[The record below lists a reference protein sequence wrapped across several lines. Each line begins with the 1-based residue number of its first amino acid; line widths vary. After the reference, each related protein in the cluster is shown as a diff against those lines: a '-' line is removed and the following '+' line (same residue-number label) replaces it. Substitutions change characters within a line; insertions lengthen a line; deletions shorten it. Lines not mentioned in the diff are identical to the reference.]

1 MKIFKAISKRHFIR
15 GAVSY
20 ILICCLLM
28 NLMTPLALA
37 TPSGGAFTVGAG
49 TIDYGATDTA
59 VTVNQ
64 AQSVIQWGSP
74 GSGGIDTSSSESL
87 SFYQIEGLSNSAV
100 LNRIMSGNPTQFNG
114 ALNGQDMRI
123 FIVNPAGVFFGDGAS
138 VNVNQLVAS
147 GLAMSNSD
155 FSNAAGNPLAKMV
168 FSGSLGSD
176 VTVQGVL
183 DGTGT
188 GSIYLVGRNV
198 TNNGAILCPGGLVVM
213 VAGDTVRLG
222 QPGSSVI
229 VDMSN
234 ITSDLQAE
242 SDNVVNNNG
251 AVGESGASV
260 DKLILAAGDVFSQAI
275 ANVEDVTV
283 IARDDIG
290 LKDVTASGD
299 VGVYSGVGGTGPA
312 SGASDIDIDGS
323 VTAADITLQAG
334 KASGTSSILFNLNVS
349 GGLHSTEGDVDAS
362 AREHVTIGGDVVAD
376 NGDVYIT
383 ADTDNWGRGNIN
395 SGSVEATSGDV
406 ILKGRIIN
414 VDGDVTAGDDITI
427 RAMRDWDLDGGG
439 IVNVDNLEAVDNI
452 DISVRESLKDDTID
466 GDGRITINGDAVAGG
481 DIVLHNSTD
490 MTKSGAVLEAGEDVI
505 LANGVYPEGYDGACE
520 ELTGNEELTI
530 TAGAAGGVD
539 DGKIY
544 AENTTISVSGSD
556 LTLEQDVDI
565 DLDDFTFANQS
576 DTHLTANSNNGSV
589 TIVETGSKPE
599 NAADQWASIGAAA
612 QNDITLSGD
621 SGDIT
626 TRELTSETGNI
637 EVSANGG
644 KLFATETI
652 EAKTGSV
659 NLTGADGIE
668 AAADL
673 LGGTNVNINSDLTL
687 TAGEWVLDDDGWR
700 WINGDQLIEAANG
713 TVTAASWIWKETPG
727 ELFIYGGSPD
737 LAIDLQYPGDLSEE
751 EAAVATAGNLYMLG
765 NGDIQIA
772 GDITALGGLY
782 WGLPDLP
789 EKEVEA
795 PVNEM
800 GVGGVSIISENGK
813 IYTQNEAD
821 DYALHVAI
829 EGYSDQS
836 EGIGIEL
843 PLDPEKKAAILLA
856 SRENLNLGEGTEL
869 YAEGQYLPLDES
881 IEEGYAGTDDRQA
894 VGLLDAPA
902 TIGGYTRDEGEPI
915 DVAVYLA
922 SNGTDTAAGQGNVCV
937 DVDSVLVAE
946 QGAAVIDAYDTIT
959 FGQLDGLDDEYE
971 GDDFCISRL
980 EVVSR
985 VTEWLHQAVG
995 RLPYAGQP
1003 SEIAE
1008 LEDLIGGEYVLRGAG
1023 LGNAGITDGRAWV
1036 LEEMPFVQA
1045 APLPPVVD
1053 VGISGCPALLE
1064 WAAEELGI
1072 EDGNVDIWITNTL
1085 ASSRG
1090 IQPCDA
1096 CARLKAA
1103 VNILQDANGT
1113 YVAALTQVIDEF
1125 ASSTAP
1131 VSEEQMAAIADAIA
1145 NNTEADLLP
1154 RLASRDAEARNAYAL
1169 AGQYLDALTAYVSI
1183 VSNLGLS
1190 TEQAVTVA
1198 TDKYIAPLITSDN
1211 AGLAAYVTARLN
1223 ALHSP

>member
-15 GAVSY
+15 RAISCFLVY
-20 ILICCLLM
+20 CLIT
-28 NLMTPLALA
+28 NLIIPITSA
-37 TPSGGAFTVGAG
+37 TPSGGAFTVGTG
-49 TIDYGATDTA
+49 TIDYGAADTA

-64 AQSVIQWGSP
+64 SQSVIEWGSP
-74 GSGGIDTSSSESL
+74 GSGGIDTASGESL
-87 SFYQIEGLSNSAV
+87 SFYQIDGLSNSAV

-155 FSNAAGNPLAKMV
+155 FSNAAGNPLAQMV
-168 FSGSLGSD
+168 FKGSEGGD
-176 VTVQGVL
+176 VAVQGVL

-229 VDMSN
+229 VDLGDI
-234 ITSDLQAE
+234 ITDLNAD
-242 SDNVVNNNG
+242 SDNVVANNG
-251 AVGESGASV
+251 AVGESDSPV
-260 DKLILAAGDVFSQAI
+260 DKLILAAGDVFSQVI

-283 IARDDIG
+283 IARDDVG
-290 LKDVTASGD
+290 LGDVTVSGN
-299 VGVYSGVGGTGPA
+299 VEVYSGAGGQGGGD
-312 SGASDIDIDGS
+312 GASDINVDGS
-323 VTAADITLQAG
+323 ITAAGIKLQAG
-334 KASGTSSILFNLNVS
+334 DPKDYTSKKYGLSVD

-362 AREHVTIGGDVVAD
+362 AREHLTIGGDVLAD
-376 NGDVYIT
+376 NGNVYIT
-383 ADTDNWGRGNIN
+383 AESDGLGRGNLN
-395 SGSVEATSGDV
+395 TMNVEATNGDV
-406 ILKGRIIN
+406 ELTGRVIN

-427 RAMRDWDLDGGG
+427 RAMRDWGLEGGG
-439 IVNVDNLEAVDNI
+439 TVTAGNLEAADNI
-452 DISVRESLKDDTID
+452 DISVREGINDDTID
-466 GDGRITINGDAVAGG
+466 GDGRITLNGNAVAGG
-481 DIVLHNSTD
+481 NIVLHNSTD
-490 MTKSGAVLEAGEDVI
+490 MTKSGAKLEAGEDVI
-505 LANGVYPEGYDGACE
+505 LANGGYPEGYDGACE

-576 DTHLTANSNNGSV
+576 DTHLMANSNNGSV
-589 TIVETGSKPE
+589 TIVETGDKPE
-599 NAADQWASIGAAA
+599 NAADQWASIGASA
-612 QNDITLSGD
+612 QNDITLSGN

-626 TRELTSETGNI
+626 TRGLTSETGDI

-644 KLFATETI
+644 KLLATETI
-652 EAKTGSV
+652 EAKTGNV

-673 LGGTNVNINSDLTL
+673 LAGNNVTINSDLTL
-687 TAGEWVLDDDGWR
+687 TAGEWVLDEDGWI
-700 WINGDQLIEAANG
+700 WVNGDQLIEATNG
-713 TVTAASWIWKETPG
+713 TITAVGWIWKETPG
-727 ELFIYGGSPD
+727 QLFIYGGSPD
-737 LAIDLQYPGDLSEE
+737 LAIDLQYPGDLSDE
-751 EAAVATAGNLYMLG
+751 EAAISTAGNLYMLG
-765 NGDIQIA
+765 NGDIQIS
-772 GDITALGGLY
+772 GDVTALGGLY
-782 WGLPDLP
+782 WGLPEVPD
-789 EKEVEA
+789 KEVEV

-821 DYALHVAI
+821 SDTLHIAV

-836 EGIGIEL
+836 EGIGVEL
-843 PLDPEKKAAILLA
+843 PLDPEKKTAILLA
-856 SRENLNLGEGTEL
+856 SKENLNLGEGTEL
-869 YAEGQYLPLDES
+869 YADGQYLPLDES

-894 VGLLDAPA
+894 VGLLDVPA

-915 DVAVYLA
+915 DVALYLA
-922 SNGTDTAAGQGNVCV
+922 STGTDTAAGQGNICA
-937 DVDSVLVAE
+937 DVDSIIIAA
-946 QGAAVIDAYDTIT
+946 QGAAVIDAYDTIS
-959 FGQLDGLDDEYE
+959 FGETDGIDQIDGYEDDS
-971 GDDFCISRL
+971 FSISTL

-985 VTEWLHQAVG
+985 VTEWLNQAVG
-995 RLPYAGQP
+995 RLPYAGEP
-1003 SEIAE
+1003 SEIAD

-1023 LGNAGITDGRAWV
+1023 LDNSSITDGRAWV
-1036 LEEMPFVQA
+1036 LEESPVPSFIPA
-1045 APLPPVVD
+1045 APLPPVVN
-1053 VGISGCPALLE
+1053 VGISGCPVLIQ
-1064 WAAEELGI
+1064 WAANELGI
-1072 EDGNVDIWITNTL
+1072 EETKVDIWITNTL
-1085 ASSRG
+1085 ASLRS

-1103 VNILQDANGT
+1103 VTVLQDANGT
-1113 YVAALTQVIDEF
+1113 YVAALTQVIENI
-1125 ASSTAP
+1125 ASSSAP

-1145 NNTEADLLP
+1145 NNIEAD
-1154 RLASRDAEARNAYAL
+1154 NAYAL
-1169 AGQYLDALTAYVSI
+1169 AGQYLDALTAYVNI

-1190 TEQAVTVA
+1190 TEQAITVA
-1198 TDKYIAPLITSDN
+1198 TDKYIAPLIDSDN
-1211 AGLAAYVTARLN
+1211 VGLATFVTARLT
-1223 ALHSP
+1223 SIGQ

>member
-1 MKIFKAISKRHFIR
+1 MKILKAISKRHFVR
-15 GAVSY
+15 GAISY

-28 NLMTPLALA
+28 NLMTPLAFA
-37 TPSGGAFTVGAG
+37 TPSGGDFKVGTG
-49 TIDYGATDTA
+49 SIDYGTDTA

-64 AQSVIQWGSP
+64 AQSVIEWGEL
-74 GSGGIDTSSSESL
+74 GSGGIDTASGESL

-147 GLAMSNSD
+147 GLGMSNSA
-155 FSNAAGNPLAKMV
+155 FSNAVNNPLEKMV

-213 VAGDTVRLG
+213 VAGDKVRLG

-234 ITSDLQAE
+234 IITDLQAE

-251 AVGESGASV
+251 AVGESGSTV

-275 ANVEDVTV
+275 ANVDDVTV

-290 LKDVTASGD
+290 LDDVTASGE
-299 VGVYSGVGGTGPA
+299 VGVYSGVGGVGPA
-312 SGASDIDIDGS
+312 SGFSDIDIDGS
-323 VTAADITLQAG
+323 ITAADITLRAG
-334 KASGTSSILFNLNVS
+334 KPSGDSNIKYNIDVS
-349 GGLHSTEGDVDAS
+349 GGLHSTEDDVDAS

-383 ADTDNWGRGNIN
+383 ADTDNWGRGNLN
-395 SGSVEATSGDV
+395 VGSVESTSGDV
-406 ILKGRIIN
+406 ILKGRIVN
-414 VDGDVTAGDDITI
+414 VDGDVVAGDDISI
-427 RAMRDWDLDGGG
+427 RAMRDWGLEGGG
-439 IVNVDNLEAVDNI
+439 TVTADNLDATDNI

-466 GDGRITINGDAVAGG
+466 GDGQITLNGDAVAGG
-481 DIVLHNSTD
+481 NIVLHNSTD
-490 MTKSGAVLEAGEDVI
+490 MTKSGAELEAGENVI
-505 LANGVYPEGYDGACE
+505 LANGEYPEGYDGACE

-530 TAGAAGGVD
+530 MAGTADGVD

-556 LTLEQDVDI
+556 LTLEQDADI
-565 DLDDFTFANQS
+565 DLDDFIFANQS
-576 DTHLTANSNNGSV
+576 DTHLTANSNNGSL
-589 TIVETGSKPE
+589 TIVETGDKHE
-599 NAADQWASIGAAA
+599 NAADQWASIGATV

-626 TRELTSETGNI
+626 TRKLTSESGDI

-644 KLFATETI
+644 KLFATETV
-652 EAKTGSV
+652 EAKTGNV
-659 NLTGADGIE
+659 TLTGADGIE

-673 LGGTNVNINSDLTL
+673 LAGTNVNINSDLTL
-687 TAGEWVLDDDGWR
+687 TAGQWILDEDGWK
-700 WINGDQLIEAANG
+700 WANGDQAIVAATG
-713 TVTAASWIWKETPG
+713 TVTAAGWITKDTPG

-737 LAIDLQYPGDLSEE
+737 LAIDLQYPGDLDDE

-789 EKEVEA
+789 DKEPED

-813 IYTQNEAD
+813 IYTQDGVDND
-821 DYALHVAI
+821 TLNVAI

-836 EGIGIEL
+836 KGIGVDL
-843 PLDPEKKAAILLA
+843 PLDPEKKAAILLS

-869 YAEGQYLPLDES
+869 YADGQYLPMDES
-881 IEEGYAGTDDRQA
+881 IVEGYAGTDDRQA
-894 VGLLDAPA
+894 VGLLDVPA
-902 TIGGYTRDEGEPI
+902 TIGGCTRDEGEPI
-915 DVAVYLA
+915 DVALYLA
-922 SNGTDTAAGQGNVCV
+922 STGTDTGAGQGNICV
-937 DVDSVLVAE
+937 DVDSVVIAA
-946 QGAAVIDAYDTIT
+946 QGAAVIDAYDTIS
-959 FGQLDGLDDEYE
+959 FGQSDLLDDEYE
-971 GDDFCISRL
+971 GDNFNISRL

-985 VTEWLHQAVG
+985 ITEWLHQAVG
-995 RLPYAGQP
+995 RLPYAGEP

-1053 VGISGCPALLE
+1053 VGISGCPALLQ
-1064 WAAEELGI
+1064 WAADELGI
-1072 EDGNVDIWITNTL
+1072 EESKVEIWITNTL
-1085 ASSRG
+1085 ASVRG

-1103 VNILQDANGT
+1103 VTVLHDVDGT

-1145 NNTEADLLP
+1145 SNTEAD
-1154 RLASRDAEARNAYAL
+1154 NAYAL
-1169 AGQYLDALTAYVSI
+1169 AGQYLDALTAYMSI

-1190 TEQAVTVA
+1190 TEQAITVA

-1211 AGLAAYVTARLN
+1211 VGLAAYVTARLN
-1223 ALHSP
+1223 ALGQ

>member
-1 MKIFKAISKRHFIR
+1 MKVLKTISKRHFIR
-15 GAVSY
+15 GAISCFLVY
-20 ILICCLLM
+20 CLIM
-28 NLMTPLALA
+28 NLIIPLACA
-37 TPSGGAFTVGAG
+37 TPSDGAFTVGTG
-49 TIDYGATDTA
+49 TIDYGADTA

-64 AQSVIQWGSP
+64 AQSVIEWGSP
-74 GSGGIDTSSSESL
+74 GSGGIDTASGESL

-147 GLAMSNSD
+147 GLAMSDSA
-155 FSNAAGNPLAKMV
+155 FSNAAGNPLAQMV
-168 FSGSLGSD
+168 FTGSEGSN

-260 DKLILAAGDVFSQAI
+260 NKLVLAAGDVFSQAI

-283 IARDDIG
+283 IARDDVE
-290 LKDVTASGD
+290 LDDVTASGN
-299 VGVYSGVGGTGPA
+299 VGVYSGVGGVGPA
-312 SGASDIDIDGS
+312 AGASNIDIDGS

-334 KASGTSSILFNLNVS
+334 KPSGTSSILFDLNVS
-349 GGLHSTEGDVDAS
+349 GDLHSTEGDVDAS
-362 AREHVTIGGDVVAD
+362 AREHVTIGGNVVAD
-376 NGDVYIT
+376 NGDVTIT

-395 SGSVEATSGDV
+395 SGSVEASNGDV
-406 ILKGRIIN
+406 SLKGRVVN

-427 RAMRDWDLDGGG
+427 RAMRDWDLEGGG
-439 IVNVDNLEAVDNI
+439 TVNVDNLEAADNI

-466 GDGRITINGDAVAGG
+466 SDGRITINGDAIAGG
-481 DIVLHNSTD
+481 NLVLHNSTD
-490 MTKSGAVLEAGEDVI
+490 MTKSGAELEAGENVI
-505 LANGVYPEGYDGACE
+505 LANGEYPQGYDGACE

-530 TAGAAGGVD
+530 TAGAASGVD

-589 TIVETGSKPE
+589 TIVETGDKPE
-599 NAADQWASIGAAA
+599 NAADQWASIGATA

-644 KLFATETI
+644 ALFATETI
-652 EAKTGSV
+652 EAKTGNV

-673 LGGTNVNINSDLTL
+673 LAGNNVNINSDLTL
-687 TAGEWVLDDDGWR
+687 TAGEWVLDYDGWR
-700 WINGDQLIEAANG
+700 WVNGDQLIEATNG
-713 TVTAASWIWKETPG
+713 TVTAAGWIWKETPG
-727 ELFIYGGSPD
+727 QLFIYGGSPD

-751 EAAVATAGNLYMLG
+751 EAAISTAGNLYMLG

-772 GDITALGGLY
+772 GDVTALGGLY

-789 EKEVEA
+789 DKESED
-795 PVNEM
+795 PVVEM

-821 DYALHVAI
+821 NDTLHIAV

-836 EGIGIEL
+836 EGIGVEL

-856 SRENLNLGEGTEL
+856 SKENLNLGEGTEL
-869 YAEGQYLPLDES
+869 YADGQYLPVDES

-894 VGLLDAPA
+894 VGLLDVPA

-915 DVAVYLA
+915 DIALYIA
-922 SNGTDTAAGQGNVCV
+922 STGTDTAAGQGDICV
-937 DVDSVLVAE
+937 DVDSVIIAE
-946 QGAAVIDAYDTIT
+946 QGAAVIDAYDTVS
-959 FGQLDGLDDEYE
+959 FGETDGIDEIDEYE
-971 GDDFCISRL
+971 EDGFCISRL

-985 VTEWLHQAVG
+985 TTEWLNQAIG

-1023 LGNAGITDGRAWV
+1023 LDNSGITDGRAWV
-1036 LEEMPFVQA
+1036 LEESPIPSFIPA

-1072 EDGNVDIWITNTL
+1072 EEAKVEIWITNTL
-1085 ASSRG
+1085 ASIRG
-1090 IQPCDA
+1090 IQPCNA

-1103 VNILQDANGT
+1103 VAVLQDADGT
-1113 YVAALTQVIDEF
+1113 YVTALTQVIDEF

-1145 NNTEADLLP
+1145 NNTEAD
-1154 RLASRDAEARNAYAL
+1154 NAYAL
-1169 AGQYLDALTAYVSI
+1169 AGKYLDALTEYVST
-1183 VSNLGLS
+1183 VSSLGLS
-1190 TEQAVTVA
+1190 NEQAITVA

-1223 ALHSP
+1223 ALGQ